1 MIQSNKVIIMKK
13 IIDRIVQLNNNLFG
27 NNPIVKR
34 INVGFTNTIYN
45 VNDSFIIKICTD
57 IDNESNFQKEIDF
70 YKANKTNNLIPK
82 FYYSN
87 TKKLEVP
94 YYYEILEKVEGVTL
108 YNVWH
113 TFTEEQREDIIKQ
126 LCDAMKQMHSNVGKN
141 YDWIEYNKNKF
152 NILFNEAKNKKLL
165 NEDEIEIVNNA
176 YLLFDKYL
184 ESDEFVLIHKD
195 LHFDN
200 IFVNDGKIKVIDF
213 ERSMYAPK
221 DFELHIIYY
230 MVRQPWKHAN
240 EECEKYTNEEDY
252 KNIMT
257 YIERYYPEI
266 IDTPNL
272 YKRLAIYDLIYE
284 FSHFVK
290 YLDYYDELKQG
301 VLSAA
306 NIIVSENKKTPTK

>member
-1 MIQSNKVIIMKK
+1 MDEVINK
-13 IIDRIVQLNNNLFG
+13 IIDQHKELFG
-27 NNPIVKR
+27 NNSSIER

-45 VNDSFIIKICTD
+45 INNSFIVKICTD
-57 IDNESNFQKEIDF
+57 NENESKFQKEIDF
-70 YKANKTNNLIPK
+70 YKANETNDLIPK
-82 FYYSN
+82 MYYSS

-113 TFTEEQREDIIKQ
+113 TFTEEQREDIIRQ
-126 LCDAMKQMHSNVGKN
+126 LCDAMKKMHSNIGEK
-141 YDWIEYNKNKF
+141 YDWVEYNKKKF
-152 NILFNEAKNKKLL
+152 NISFNEAKNKNLL
-165 NEDEIEIVNNA
+165 SKDEIEIIDSA
-176 YLLFDKYL
+176 YSLFDKYL
-184 ESDEFVLIHKD
+184 KSDEFVLIHND

-200 IFVNDGKIKVIDF
+200 IFVNNGKIKVIDF

-240 EECEKYTNEEDY
+240 EECEKYTNVEDY
-252 KNIMT
+252 RNVMT
-257 YIERYYPEI
+257 YIEKYYPEI
-266 IDTPNL
+266 INTPNL

-290 YLDYYDELKQG
+290 FLDYYDELKDA
-301 VLSAA
+301 VMSAA
-306 NIIVSENKKTPTK
+306 KRII

>member
-1 MIQSNKVIIMKK
+1 MDEVINK
-13 IIDRIVQLNNNLFG
+13 IIDQHKELFG
-27 NNPIVKR
+27 NNSSVER

-45 VNDSFIIKICTD
+45 INNSFIVKICTD
-57 IDNESNFQKEIDF
+57 NENESKFQKEIDF
-70 YKANKTNNLIPK
+70 YKANETNDLIPK
-82 FYYSN
+82 MYYSS

-113 TFTEEQREDIIKQ
+113 TFTEEQREDIIRQ
-126 LCDAMKQMHSNVGKN
+126 LCDAMKKMHSNIGEK
-141 YDWIEYNKNKF
+141 YDWVEYNKKKF
-152 NILFNEAKNKKLL
+152 NISFNEAKNKNLL
-165 NEDEIEIVNNA
+165 SKDEIEIIDSA
-176 YLLFDKYL
+176 YSLFDKYL
-184 ESDEFVLIHKD
+184 KSDEFVLIHND

-200 IFVNDGKIKVIDF
+200 IFVNNGKIKVIDF

-240 EECEKYTNEEDY
+240 EECEKYTNVEDY
-252 KNIMT
+252 RNVMT
-257 YIERYYPEI
+257 YIEKYYPEI
-266 IDTPNL
+266 INTPNL

-290 YLDYYDELKQG
+290 FLDYYDELKEA
-301 VLSAA
+301 VMSAA
-306 NIIVSENKKTPTK
+306 KRIIM

>member
-1 MIQSNKVIIMKK
+1 MDEVINK
-13 IIDRIVQLNNNLFG
+13 IIEQHKELFG
-27 NNPIVKR
+27 NNSSVER

-45 VNDSFIIKICTD
+45 INNAFIVKICTD
-57 IDNESNFQKEIDF
+57 NDNESKFQKEIDF
-70 YKANKTNNLIPK
+70 YKANETNSLIPK
-82 FYYSN
+82 MYYSN

-113 TFTEEQREDIIKQ
+113 TFTEEQREDIIRQ
-126 LCDAMKQMHSNVGKN
+126 LCDAMKKMHSNIGEK
-141 YDWIEYNKNKF
+141 YDWVEYNKNKF
-152 NILFNEAKNKKLL
+152 NISFNEAKNKNLL
-165 NEDEIEIVNNA
+165 SKDEIEIIDSA
-176 YLLFDKYL
+176 YSLFDIYL
-184 ESDEFVLIHKD
+184 KSDEFVLIHND

-200 IFVNDGKIKVIDF
+200 IFVNNGKIKVIDF

-240 EECEKYTNEEDY
+240 EECEKYTNVEDY
-252 KNIMT
+252 RNVMA
-257 YIERYYPEI
+257 YIEKYYPEI
-266 IDTPNL
+266 INTPNL

-290 YLDYYDELKQG
+290 FLDYYDELKDA
-301 VLSAA
+301 VMSAA
-306 NIIVSENKKTPTK
+306 KRII